1 MSQHKFNNTKVVNL
15 EGSDFTGKSLTISK
29 KKKFPGVVLVFIWSS
44 YCGFCLNAVPALA
57 QVAEK
62 HNNKTTV
69 NSKSITITAAQAD
82 SDRQNDKAA
91 VDILSS
97 ISPIN
102 GVPQFFLFKNGEFK
116 GVYNGDRSPAA
127 IESYLMSV

>member
-1 MSQHKFNNTKVVNL
+1 MSQHKFNNTKVRNL
-15 EGSDFTGKSLTISK
+15 EGSDFTGKSLTIS

-69 NSKSITITAAQAD
+69 NSNSITITAVQAD
-82 SDRQNDKAA
+82 SDKQNDKAA

-97 ISPIN
+97 ISLIN
-102 GVPQFFLFKNGEFK
+102 GVPQFFVFKNGEFK

-127 IESYLMSV
+127 IESYLMKV